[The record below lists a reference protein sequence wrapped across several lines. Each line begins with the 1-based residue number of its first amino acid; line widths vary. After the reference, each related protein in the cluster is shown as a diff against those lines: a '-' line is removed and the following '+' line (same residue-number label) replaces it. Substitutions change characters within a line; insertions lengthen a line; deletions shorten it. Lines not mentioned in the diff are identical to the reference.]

1 MWRLRRLDQFH
12 AQLVAFG
19 AELPT
24 DLNDLE
30 EADFDQIGMKRIHK
44 TRLQRALEN

>member
-12 AQLVAFG
+12 AQLVALG

-24 DLNDLE
+24 DLDDLE
-30 EADFDQIGMKRIHK
+30 EADFDQIGMETIHK
-44 TRLQRALEN
+44 IRLQRALED